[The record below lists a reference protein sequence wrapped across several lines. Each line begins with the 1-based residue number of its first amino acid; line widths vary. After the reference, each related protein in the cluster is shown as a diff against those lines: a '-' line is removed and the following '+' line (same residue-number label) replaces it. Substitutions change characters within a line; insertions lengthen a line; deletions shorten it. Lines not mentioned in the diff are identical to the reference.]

1 MFAAVLV
8 IHITACVFLV
18 LVVLLQSGRGAE
30 LGAAFG
36 SVGQAQFGRGRAT
49 FLSKFTTGLAV
60 VFMVTSLSLAFMS
73 SEAPRQS
80 ILAPTGSE
88 APAVPAASTP
98 LTGRP
103 GAGEP
108 GTESVTP
115 AEPAGASNAPA
126 GLPAP
131 AGQSGP
137 LQPTD
142 APPQEKKE

>member
-8 IHITACVFLV
+8 IHIIACILLV

-60 VFMVTSLSLAFMS
+60 IFMVTSLSLAFMS
-73 SEAPRQS
+73 GEAPRQS
-80 ILAPTGSE
+80 LLAPNGSE
-88 APAVPAASTP
+88 PPAVPAASTP
-98 LTGRP
+98 ITGESAP
-103 GAGEP
+103 GAEA
-108 GTESVTP
+108 VTP
-115 AEPAGASNAPA
+115 AAPADAANAPVTPLA
-126 GLPAP
+126 
-131 AGQSGP
+131 P